1 MSRLLVSLL
10 FAGVLLGAAPLHAKE
25 LKAYEGPALPD
36 FSLTD
41 LQGQAHRLS
50 DYKGQVVL
58 VNFWATWCPPC
69 VHEMPSIQRLKEK
82 LTGQPFE
89 VLAVDMGQTKGAI
102 EAFLKKLKFTPTFTI
117 LLDGDGQVVQQWKV
131 FAAPTTFILGPD
143 GRIRYALFGGME
155 WDRPD
160 VVKTIRGLLPAE

>member
-82 LTGQPFE
+82 LTGQ
-89 VLAVDMGQTKGAI
+89 
-102 EAFLKKLKFTPTFTI
+102 
-117 LLDGDGQVVQQWKV
+117 
-131 FAAPTTFILGPD
+131 
-143 GRIRYALFGGME
+143 
-155 WDRPD
+155 DR
-160 VVKTIRGLLPAE
+160 KSTR